1 MATKKGKKATKGRK
15 KTDQPDLARDLDDF
29 AAAQPGGW
37 SHEDWMNFLEYLAQR
52 GHDTSNPD
60 AIGIDLE
67 RKRLALILGEVPG
80 MGPKRVQNLVERYD
94 TLWNLRQATVDELA
108 EHKSLTRALAE
119 RVYEAVH

>member
-1 MATKKGKKATKGRK
+1 MATKKGRNAKKGRK
-15 KTDQPDLARDLDDF
+15 SAQPDLARDLDDF

-52 GHDTSNPD
+52 GHDTSNPNV
-60 AIGIDLE
+60 IGIDLE

-80 MGPKRVQNLVERYD
+80 MGPKRVQALVERYD

-108 EHKSLTRALAE
+108 EQKSLTRALAE
-119 RVYEAVH
+119 RVYDAVH